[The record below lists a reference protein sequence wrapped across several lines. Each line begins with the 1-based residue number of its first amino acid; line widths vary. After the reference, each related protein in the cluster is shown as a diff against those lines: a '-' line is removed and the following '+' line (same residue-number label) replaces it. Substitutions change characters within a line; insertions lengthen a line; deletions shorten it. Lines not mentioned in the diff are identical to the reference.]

1 MICFIMGLVVGIV
14 IMCALQVNKVK
25 DYERKIDMLLGDNM
39 DLLEELSDLK
49 YGDNKH
55 ITK

>member
-1 MICFIMGLVVGIV
+1 MSFIMGLVVGMF
-14 IMCALQVNKVK
+14 IMCILQVNKYK
-25 DYERKIDMLLGDNM
+25 DYEKKIDMLLEDNM
-39 DLLEELSDLK
+39 NLLEEISELK

>member
-1 MICFIMGLVVGIV
+1 MSFIMGLVAGI
-14 IMCALQVNKVK
+14 ILMCIVQVNKYK
-25 DYERKIDMLLGDNM
+25 DYERKIDMLLEDNM
-39 DLLEELSDLK
+39 DLLEELSELK

>member
-1 MICFIMGLVVGIV
+1 MFILGLIVGIV

-39 DLLEELSDLK
+39 DLLEELSELK

>member
-1 MICFIMGLVVGIV
+1 MSFIMGLVVGI
-14 IMCALQVNKVK
+14 ILMCCLQVNKCK
-25 DYERKIDMLLGDNM
+25 DYEKKIDMLLDDNM
-39 DLLEELSDLK
+39 NLLDELSELK